1 VGAEI
6 RVSRVYDGPSPGD
19 GTRVLVD
26 RPGPR
31 EALARLRAL
40 AAERRVTPLTAT
52 KDLRIS
58 QAAVLADILGGATS

>member
-1 VGAEI
+1 LPNWPRPARG
-6 RVSRVYDGPSPGD
+6 RLSPG
-19 GTRVLVD
+19 
-26 RPGPR
+26 
-31 EALARLRAL
+31 LRAL